1 MNSFFTGQPVV
12 LFIHNKYL
20 YQGGE
25 DSVVFNEMDLLKKA
39 GVRVFYKEYNN
50 HTFSK
55 KNLFALPAAGLRF
68 FFNISSFFS
77 VYRFIRRNQVNTVH
91 VHNFFYNASPS
102 VFWAA
107 KLAGAVTV
115 FSVHN
120 YRLFCLNAL
129 FFRAGGNCMDCVNNK
144 SFKPGIRHKCFKSS
158 SLLSRILAGATML
171 HRNIGTWRNKVDHF
185 LVLNPLMKSL
195 LVQTGV
201 NEEKIHVKPNF
212 LSWHGYTDY
221 SRREDF
227 YLYIG
232 RLDEV
237 KGIRH
242 VFETFRSSGKKLV
255 IAGEGELVSYIRSGL
270 SENIEYLGQQTK
282 EEIVSLLQRCRAF
295 IFSSLLLEGM
305 PMTIIEA
312 QAAGAITIAGSS
324 PTTESMISDA
334 ANGFL
339 YEAGNQAS
347 LAAAI
352 SRLEELQPETLNR
365 ISANAYSTYMNRY
378 HENGHLATLRQ
389 VYERG

>member
-1 MNSFFTGQPVV
+1 MNSFFSGKPVV

-25 DSVVFNEMDLLKKA
+25 DSVVFNEIELLKKA
-39 GVRVFYKEYNN
+39 GIPVFYKEYDN
-50 HTFSK
+50 HSFSK
-55 KNLFALPAAGLRF
+55 KNLFALPAAGFRF
-68 FFNISSFFS
+68 FFNISSFIT
-77 VYRFIRRNQVNTVH
+77 VYRFIRRNKVNTVH

-107 KLAGAVTV
+107 KLAGAATV
-115 FSVHN
+115 FSMHN

-129 FFRAGGNCMDCVNNK
+129 FFRAGSHCMDCVNDK
-144 SFKPGIRHKCFKSS
+144 SFKPGIQHKCFKSS

-171 HRNIGTWRNKVDHF
+171 HRNTGTWKNKVDHF

-195 LVQTGV
+195 LQQTGV
-201 NEEKIHVKPNF
+201 KEEKIHVKPNF
-212 LSWHGYTDY
+212 LSWHGYMDY
-221 SRREDF
+221 NRREDF
-227 YLYIG
+227 YLYVG

-242 VFETFRSSGKKLV
+242 VFETFRTSGKKLI
-255 IAGEGELVSYIRSGL
+255 IAGDGELISYIRAGV
-270 SENIEYLGQQTK
+270 SENITYLGQQSK

-312 QAAGAITIAGSS
+312 QAAGAVVIAGSS
-324 PTTESMISDA
+324 PTTESMITDGE
-334 ANGFL
+334 NGFL
-339 YEAGNQAS
+339 YESGNRQA
-347 LAAAI
+347 LLEQI
-352 SRLEELQPETLNR
+352 SRVETL
-365 ISANAYSTYMNRY
+365 SAEALNSLSASAYATYMSRY

-389 VYERG
+389 VYDRH